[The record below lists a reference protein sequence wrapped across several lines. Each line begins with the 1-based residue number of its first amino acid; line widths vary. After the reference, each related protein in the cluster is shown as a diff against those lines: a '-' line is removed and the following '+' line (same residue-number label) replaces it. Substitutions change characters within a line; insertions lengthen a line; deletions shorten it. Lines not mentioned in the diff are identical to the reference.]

1 MTRQDFT
8 YAEVG
13 ATRDAERPAG
23 YRHMRQRMLVGRGP
37 AAYRNASDAVME
49 FWMHRAL
56 PVRVEV
62 SARRLSRGC
71 GGRPPQRLARR
82 PG

>member
-1 MTRQDFT
+1 MTGQDFT
-8 YAEVG
+8 YTEVG

-37 AAYRNASDAVME
+37 EAFRNAADAVME

-56 PVRVEV
+56 R
-62 SARRLSRGC
+62 SGCRRR
-71 GGRPPQRLARR
+71 RRAPR